1 MLENL
6 SAIISN
12 PNSILA
18 LIALLI
24 LITAFIYMKKIP
36 FTTKMV
42 MQLGLMIALAVVLH
56 MIKLYHLPQGGSV
69 TPGGMLPLLLIS
81 FCYGPAV
88 GFLTGFCYGLLN
100 LIQDPFIL
108 SPLQVL
114 FDYPL
119 PYMALGLAGY
129 FSKNIYLGATVGI
142 VARFICHFISGVVF
156 FGSYVPEGTSIYAYS
171 LIFNASY
178 LVPEL
183 IICLILLKLLP
194 IKRFLTL
201 MKRR

>member
-1 MLENL
+1 
-6 SAIISN
+6 
-12 PNSILA
+12 
-18 LIALLI
+18 
-24 LITAFIYMKKIP
+24 
-36 FTTKMV
+36 MV

-201 MKRR
+201 MKHR